1 MAKTA
6 KLYGTDVTSS
16 TTKSILP
23 ESLNEKF
30 VVKRSIEV
38 ASTRSE
44 NKPIVVTFE
53 DDDLLAIQ
61 FTDNT
66 EWIGHPE
73 DIQELYGKQVLE
85 KRSGKEEDYL
95 FETHITSNEQ
105 SRGYVSRAVVK
116 LFSVFS
122 TKTVA
127 KLSMTQ
133 LGKTYDQKVQPH
145 PGLYQMSSDFKLE
158 PFKKS
163 ANTHYLLFVHGTLST
178 TIDAFIG
185 LKNTS
190 VWQEM
195 SALYGTHILALE
207 HYTLSQSPL
216 QNALDF
222 LQACPDDCTLD
233 ILSHSRG
240 GLVADILAKCDH
252 RNFDTQVGFSEN
264 ELSIVNKDDKV
275 SHKLMLTINEIVLSK
290 RIKVS
295 KVIRVAAPGSGTT
308 ILSRRVDHFFNLLL
322 NAISLAFGIRN
333 PMYEYVKSFLLELI
347 NQKEDPEVLPGL
359 NSMMPESLFQNMMNA
374 ADTSVVSDLYAIT
387 GDADASGIN
396 LNSLKIIL
404 ANLFYQASNDLVVD
418 TRRMLHGVLRQEGV
432 YVFPSKGSETN
443 HFNYFSNTNTQKA
456 IIEAMQASATKPAL
470 SYTKVIQSAAGRGV
484 VLDLFSM
491 EGFSLKPKKITRDVV
506 IIVPG
511 IMGSTLATDNED
523 RWVSISNLNKGTIAK
538 DLNISATNVEAS
550 GIIKNYYGKMGSH
563 FEANYDVITLEFD
576 WRKSVKTA
584 AQDLKEVLDN
594 LSKSNIGV
602 NIVAHSMGGLVVR
615 QCMMSH
621 NVTWDLFSKNKNN
634 KLIMLGTPWLGS
646 YLIMEVLTGHSRR
659 VKQLAALDFRNSKKD
674 LLKIFWKYPGIF
686 ELLPIEKHSK
696 RAFWKSEFWDSLND
710 KANLDAMPSA
720 DKNTR
725 SLKEFEDFRD
735 EVITFLDGLDDE
747 KNSDYFKNIYYI
759 CGKANETVFDYTF
772 KSRFLS
778 KYEKLIYKAT
788 SYGDGSVTW
797 QSGIPKQLKGSKNL
811 YYSNTS
817 HGDLAN
823 EAYIFEGITDIMN
836 SGSTTKLST
845 QQPASRSGEHITEIH
860 EYAEPLANETAV
872 LDAIFNVEKPI
883 EPETELINV
892 TVVNG
897 DLKVASYPVMVGHFF
912 MDMILSAEKAL
923 DGYLNNRLS
932 QRLDI
937 GYYPGKVGESEV
949 FFNLKTQP
957 KGAIVCGMGDSDKL
971 TTFLVAK
978 TVKLATL
985 KYAMFMRDNYT
996 LPEAKRYA
1004 NGISMILMGIGY
1016 GKLPIEDSIK
1026 GILLGVSA
1034 ANTYIKER
1042 GEGLNLIKDIE
1053 VVNYYESIASQAY
1066 FSLNRIKDQDNRIFI
1081 NLNKGILRRTGA
1093 KKKQLFS
1100 DSKYNWWYN
1109 LHINSLIE
1117 KSEHTSEVDAVVG
1130 FNYYASNGVARV
1142 EQEMI
1147 GIGIKKINLL
1157 LEDQRYQT
1165 VWDKRLSKT
1174 LFEMLIPNDF
1184 KNIFRNQ
1191 TNMIIKM
1198 DKHSAQLP
1206 WELLHD
1212 SETDETPACVSSSF
1226 IRQLVTESPDDFIKV
1241 ALNNTN
1247 VFVVGDPKYETDNL
1261 PALPAAKAEAE
1272 WLTGQLNRYGFTTNT
1287 LINASATSIMMGLF
1301 NDNYKI
1307 MHFSGHG
1314 LYAPEKGEVG
1324 IAIGN
1329 GICIDPAMM
1338 KQLGYVPEFVFIN
1351 CCYSGTIKVED
1362 ESYNKQRYKLAA
1374 NVGTQLIEMGV
1385 KAIVISGWAVD
1396 DAAAKTFSEAFYKN
1410 MFDGYDF
1417 GTSVQ
1422 KARMACYQQHKNT
1435 NTWGAYQCYGNQFYQ
1450 FDSRIRTKKD
1460 DLEYVISSQVYTD
1473 LDNLL
1478 IAIRDQKYNTAKAL
1492 TKLEFYLEKVQNA
1505 NLLDASVLEK
1515 EAMVYN
1521 ELGNSEIA
1529 YQKFKDLFRY
1539 SSGNFSIEAL
1549 EQYCI
1554 IKTNRIQKDT
1564 LVEDLNE
1571 IEFLTMIGKNP
1582 SRLNIVGNA
1591 YKMASKLLESTKERI
1606 EYLKKAFSFYEE
1618 SYKASTD
1625 PYSGDALD
1633 ATSNLIFIGHILEL
1647 LGDMKLLDRLNASA
1661 AFESIVDV
1669 KMYLQEFHEELEDFD
1684 KTDLDVSVL
1693 IGMAEASYGLL
1704 LLNSKFKPNM
1714 ELKII
1719 DRFKHIFRL
1728 LYSPRYIK
1736 NEVLQIEFLLF
1747 YIEDAVIKTQL
1758 EAIKTEV
1765 EQLLN

>member
-1 MAKTA
+1 MIKTA
-6 KLYGTDVTSS
+6 KLYGNDITLSHTE
-16 TTKSILP
+16 TALP
-23 ESLNEKF
+23 EGLNDKF
-30 VVKRSIEV
+30 RLKRSIEV
-38 ASTRSE
+38 AATRSE
-44 NKPIVVTFE
+44 NKPIIIEFE
-53 DDDLLAIQ
+53 DDDLLAIH

-73 DIQELYGKQVLE
+73 DIQELYGKSVLE
-85 KRSGKEEDYL
+85 NRSGKQEDYL
-95 FETHITSNEQ
+95 FETQITADNQ
-105 SRGYVSRAVVK
+105 TRGFVSRAVVK

-122 TKTVA
+122 TKAVA
-127 KLSMTQ
+127 KVSMTQ
-133 LGKTYDQKVQPH
+133 LGKSYDQKVQPH
-145 PGLYQMSSDFKLE
+145 PGLYQLNADFKLE
-158 PFKKS
+158 PFKKT
-163 ANTHYLLFVHGTLST
+163 AKTHYLLFLHGTLST
-178 TIDAFIG
+178 TIDAFSG
-185 LKNTS
+185 LKSTG

-195 SALYGTHILALE
+195 QLLYGSNIIALE

-222 LQACPDDCTLD
+222 LLACPDDCTLD

-264 ELSIVNKDDKV
+264 ELSIVYKEDKV
-275 SHKLMLTINEIVLSK
+275 SHKLMLSINELVISK
-290 RIKVS
+290 RIKIV
-295 KVIRVAAPGSGTT
+295 KIVRVAAPASGTT

-359 NSMMPESLFQNMMNA
+359 NSMMPESVFQNMMNA
-374 ADTSVVSDLYAIT
+374 ADTAVVSDLFAIT

-396 LNSLKIIL
+396 LDSLKVIL
-404 ANLFYQASNDLVVD
+404 ANLFYQAANDLVVD
-418 TRRMLHGVLRQEGV
+418 TRRMLHGVQRRDGI
-432 YVFPSKGSETN
+432 YAFPSKGSETN
-443 HFNYFSNTNTQKA
+443 HFKYFSNSNTQNA
-456 IIEAMQASATKPAL
+456 ILEALLASENKPAL
-470 SYTKVIQSAAGRGV
+470 SYTKMVHSAADRGV

-491 EGFSLKPKKITRDVV
+491 DGFSLKPKNITRDVV

-511 IMGSTLATDNED
+511 IMGSTLATNNED
-523 RWVSISNLNKGTIAK
+523 RWVSFSNLNKGTIAS

-550 GIIKNYYGKMGSH
+550 GIIKKYYAKMGAH
-563 FEANYDVITLEFD
+563 FEANHDVITLEFD
-576 WRKSVKTA
+576 WRKSVKSA
-584 AQDLKEVLDN
+584 AVALKELLDS
-594 LSKSNIGV
+594 LSQLSIGV

-621 NVTWDLFSKNKNN
+621 KPTWELFSKNKNN
-634 KLIMLGTPWLGS
+634 KFIMLGTPWLGS
-646 YLIMEVLTGHSRR
+646 YLIMEVLTGHSKR
-659 VKQLAALDFRNSKKD
+659 VKQLAAIDFKNSKKD
-674 LLKIFWKYPGIF
+674 LLKIFWKYPGVF
-686 ELLPIEKHSK
+686 ELMPIEMHSK
-696 RAFWKSEFWDSLND
+696 RAFWETQFWDELNE
-710 KANLDAMPSA
+710 KAKLEVMPPA
-720 DKNTR
+720 EKNTR
-725 SLKEFEDFRD
+725 ALKDFEDFRT
-735 EVITFLDGLDDE
+735 EVISFLDHLDKED
-747 KNSDYFKNIYYI
+747 NDGFFKNIFYI

-778 KYEKLIYKAT
+778 KNEKLVYKAT

-811 YYSNTS
+811 YYANTS

-823 EAYIFEGITDIMN
+823 ETYIFEGIADIIT
-836 SGSTTKLST
+836 SGSTLKLSANS
-845 QQPASRSGEHITEIH
+845 PASRSGEIISEVH
-860 EYAEPLANETAV
+860 EYAEPLGNKTAV
-872 LDAIFNVEKPI
+872 LDAIFNVEQPT
-883 EPETELINV
+883 EPVAELITV

-897 DLKVASYPVMVGHFF
+897 DLKVASYPVLVGHFY

-937 GYYPGKVGESEV
+937 GYYPGRVGESEV

-978 TVKLATL
+978 TVKMATL

-1004 NGISMILMGIGY
+1004 NGISVILIGIGY

-1034 ANTYIKER
+1034 ANTYIKEK
-1042 GEGLNLIKDIE
+1042 GEGLKLIKDIE
-1053 VVNYYESIASQAY
+1053 VINYYESIASQAY
-1066 FSLNRIKDQDNRIFI
+1066 FSLNRIKDNDNRILI
-1081 NLNKGILRRTGA
+1081 NLKKGILRRTGA
-1093 KKKQLFS
+1093 KKKQLFG
-1100 DSKYNWWYN
+1100 DSQYNWWYN
-1109 LHINSLIE
+1109 LHINSIVKQAE
-1117 KSEHTSEVDAVVG
+1117 TTTEPNKVVG
-1130 FNYYASNGVARV
+1130 FNYYATNGTARV

-1147 GIGIKKINLL
+1147 GIGLDRINLL
-1157 LEDQRYQT
+1157 LEDKAYQFI
-1165 VWDKRLSKT
+1165 WNKRLSKT

-1184 KNIFRNQ
+1184 KDIFRNQ

-1198 DKHSAQLP
+1198 DRQSAQLP

-1212 SETDETPACVSSSF
+1212 PETDETPASVSSSF
-1226 IRQLVTESPDDFIKV
+1226 IRQLVAESPDDFDKV
-1241 ALNNTN
+1241 ALSNNN
-1247 VFVVGDPKYETDNL
+1247 AFVVGDPLYENENL
-1261 PALPAAKAEAE
+1261 PQLPAAKAEAE
-1272 WLTGQLNRYGFTTNT
+1272 WLNGQLTRFGFTSNVLLNST
-1287 LINASATSIMMGLF
+1287 ATTIMMELF
-1301 NDNYKI
+1301 NKDYKI

-1329 GICIDPAMM
+1329 GICIDPAMI

-1351 CCYSGTIKVED
+1351 CCYSGAVNAAD
-1362 ESYNKQRYKLAA
+1362 DNYSKQRYKLAA

-1396 DAAAKTFSEAFYKN
+1396 DAAAKTFAEAFYNK
-1410 MFDGYDF
+1410 MFEGYNF
-1417 GTSVQ
+1417 GMAVQ
-1422 KARMACYQQHKNT
+1422 KARMACYQLHKST

-1450 FDSRIRTKKD
+1450 FDSRMKTKKE

-1478 IAIRDQKYNTAKAL
+1478 IAIRDQKYNTVATL

-1515 EAMVYN
+1515 EAMIYN
-1521 ELGNSEIA
+1521 ELGYSEIA
-1529 YQKFKDLFRY
+1529 YQKFKDLFQY
-1539 SSGNFSIEAL
+1539 TSGNFSIEAL

-1554 IKTNRIQKDT
+1554 IKTNRIQKET
-1564 LVEDLNE
+1564 LLEDLHE
-1571 IEFLTMIGKNP
+1571 IEFLTLIGKNP

-1591 YKMASKLLESTKERI
+1591 YKIASKLLDTNKERI
-1606 EYLKKAFSFYEE
+1606 EYLKKAFTFYED
-1618 SYKASTD
+1618 SYKASSD
-1625 PYSGDALD
+1625 PYSGEALD
-1633 ATSNLIFIGHILEL
+1633 AMSNLIFIGHILEL
-1647 LGDMKLLDRLNASA
+1647 LGDDKLLDRINKSN

-1669 KMYLQEFHEELEDFD
+1669 KTYLQDFHQELESFD

-1693 IGMAEASYGLL
+1693 IGMAEANYGLML
-1704 LLNSKFKPNM
+1704 LDSKFKPSI
-1714 ELKII
+1714 EIEII
-1719 DRFKHIFRL
+1719 DRFKHVFRL

-1736 NEVLQIEFLLF
+1736 YEIIQIEFLLF
-1747 YIEDAVIKTQL
+1747 YIKDEVIKKQL
-1758 EAIKTEV
+1758 EAIKLEV
-1765 EQLLN
+1765 QQLLN